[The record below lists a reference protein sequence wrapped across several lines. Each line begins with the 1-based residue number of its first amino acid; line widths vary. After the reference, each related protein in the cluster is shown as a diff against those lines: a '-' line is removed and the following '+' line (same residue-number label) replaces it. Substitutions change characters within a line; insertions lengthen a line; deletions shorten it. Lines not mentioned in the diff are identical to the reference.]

1 MASPYASSAKIA
13 AAEAKLGGPI
23 AQDSSLLLKQLVVA
37 LGNVTGGGGGGS
49 GTVTSV
55 SVTTQNGVSATVTN
69 PTTTPALAFTLGA
82 ITPTTVRLSG
92 SVSGTTL
99 LQAPAVAGSAVITFP
114 SVTSTLAII
123 GNPLSQFA
131 STTSAQLASIISD
144 KTGSGSLVFATSPT
158 LVTPLLGT
166 PTSGTL
172 TNCTGLPVSS
182 GISGLGAGVATA
194 LAVNVGSAGAVVVNG
209 GVLGTPSSGALTN
222 CTSLPVSTGISGLGT
237 GVATALAVNTG
248 SAGAFVVNGGALSTP
263 SSGTLTNCTG
273 LPIST
278 GVSGLGTGV
287 AATLATNLS
296 ITGGGT
302 ISLGG
307 FTLTVPATGTAALLA
322 TANAFT
328 AAQSITAGSNSATP
342 AAGLTVQNT
351 TAATAGTQSASP
363 YTVWTGYGWK
373 TTATAGSQDCNYRAY
388 VLPVQGSANPTANW
402 VLQRSINGESFAD
415 AVTISGAYNNVD
427 TTLTLNGRFGT
438 ALSLGTNGQYGTLSL
453 NSGGFLISNGG
464 TENFFISGTG
474 PIVGSNQYYAW
485 TSASGNP
492 RGTVDTWLGRK
503 AAASIQ
509 LGQDAAG
516 VTNQLLT
523 AANRITSDGVGANL
537 TIAAGNGRGAA
548 GGSLILS
555 TFTTAGAGTAGTQTA
570 RITIDTAGV
579 ALHSNCDSAPAGTPS
594 GGGYL
599 YAEAGALKWKGSS
612 GTVTTLAAA

>member
-37 LGNVTGGGGGGS
+37 LGNVTGGGGGGGS

-55 SVTTQNGVSATVTN
+55 AQS
-69 PTTTPALAFTLGA
+69 FTGGL
-82 ITPTTVRLSG
+82 IS
-92 SVSGTTL
+92 
-99 LQAPAVAGSAVITFP
+99 VAGSPIT
-114 SVTSTLAII
+114 TSGTLALTVAGTSGGI
-123 GNPLSQFA
+123 PYFSSA
-131 STTSAQLASIISD
+131 STW
-144 KTGSGSLVFATSPT
+144 ATSSALAANAIMVGGGAGAAPST
-158 LVTPLLGT
+158 VTTGTGVLTALGVAVGSAGAVVVNGGVLGT
-166 PTSGTL
+166 PSSGTL

-182 GISGLGAGVATA
+182 GISGLG
-194 LAVNVGSAGAVVVNG
+194 
-209 GVLGTPSSGALTN
+209 
-222 CTSLPVSTGISGLGT
+222 T
-237 GVATALAVNTG
+237 GVATALAIAVG
-248 SAGAFVVNGGALSTP
+248 SAGAPVLFNGALGTP
-263 SSGTLTNCTG
+263 SSGTLTNCTI
-273 LPIST
+273 PA
-278 GVSGLGTGV
+278 SGLSTTVPASKGGTGV
-287 AATLATNLS
+287 ANGASCTLTLPNAATTIS
-296 ITGGGT
+296 TGGT
-302 ISLGG
+302 IALGG

-328 AAQSITAGSNSATP
+328 AAQSITAGTNSATP

-415 AVTISGAYNNVD
+415 AMTISGAYNNVD

-464 TENFFISGTG
+464 TENFFINGSG

-492 RGTVDTWLGRK
+492 RGTADTWIGRK
-503 AAASIQ
+503 AAASVQ

-612 GTVTTLAAA
+612 GTVTTIAAA

>member
-37 LGNVTGGGGGGS
+37 LGNVTGGGGGGGS

-82 ITPTTVRLSG
+82 ITPTTVQLSG

-99 LQAPAVAGSAVITFP
+99 LQAPAIAGSAVVTFP

-158 LVTPLLGT
+158 LVTPILGT

-182 GISGLGAGVATA
+182 GISGLGTGVATA

-248 SAGAFVVNGGALSTP
+248 SAGAFVVNGGALGTP

-287 AATLATNLS
+287 ATTLATNLS

-307 FTLTVPATGTAALLA
+307 FTLTVPATGTVALLA

-328 AAQSITAGSNSATP
+328 AAQTITAGTNSATP
-342 AAGLTVQNT
+342 AAGLTVRNT
-351 TAATAGTQSASP
+351 TAAVAGTQSASP
-363 YTVWTGYGWK
+363 YFVLTGQGWK
-373 TTATAGSQDCNYRAY
+373 TNATAGSQQVDFRQY
-388 VLPVQGSANPTANW
+388 VLPVQGAANPTAQW
-402 VLQRSINGESFAD
+402 TIQKSINSESFVD
-415 AVTISGAYNNVD
+415 VLTLLGTSGSAD
-427 TTLTLNGRFGT
+427 TTLTIGSSSAALSIATSSGFYSTLSVGSGSIRFSLGGTISVNTAYDSQVLGSGIYLGWSSTAAATGT
-438 ALSLGTNGQYGTLSL
+438 ADVLLYRDAAATLALKNSTTAQTLRVYGTTTGSKYLSLAHNGTNATISAS
-453 NSGGFLISNGG
+453 SGSVLISSLPTSNP
-464 TENFFISGTG
+464 G
-474 PIVGSNQYYAW
+474 PG
-485 TSASGNP
+485 
-492 RGTVDTWLGRK
+492 
-503 AAASIQ
+503 
-509 LGQDAAG
+509 
-516 VTNQLLT
+516 
-523 AANRITSDGVGANL
+523 
-537 TIAAGNGRGAA
+537 
-548 GGSLILS
+548 ILW
-555 TFTTAGAGTAGTQTA
+555 
-570 RITIDTAGV
+570 
-579 ALHSNCDSAPAGTPS
+579 NNAGTP
-594 GGGYL
+594 
-599 YAEAGALKWKGSS
+599 AI
-612 GTVTTLAAA
+612 GT